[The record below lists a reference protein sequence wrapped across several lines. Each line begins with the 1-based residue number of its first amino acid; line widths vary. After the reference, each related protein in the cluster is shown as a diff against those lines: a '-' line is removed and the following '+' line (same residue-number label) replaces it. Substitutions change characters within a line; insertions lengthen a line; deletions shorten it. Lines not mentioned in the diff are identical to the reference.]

1 MAKRFCDDQMHRADR
16 QTGVGQID
24 AMCVGRRADRQ
35 TGRADDKQPKDS
47 VHVGGSVGIER
58 GCVVDEWV
66 WWGGW
71 EWCGWLVVCVRVGR
85 WKCASCAQ
93 PSPTYPPT
101 HRRTLFLS
109 CNTRRHLL
117 PTHQQPRALAST
129 TRHRT
134 LFLPDEPNPAQCN
147 PPPPPAQA
155 VIHSFVGETIP
166 TWSAEPSLLGAAPP
180 VSGAQAMRSGSS

>member
-1 MAKRFCDDQMHRADR
+1 MQD
-16 QTGVGQID
+16 TY
-24 AMCVGRRADRQ
+24 
-35 TGRADDKQPKDS
+35 KDS

-58 GCVVDEWV
+58 GRGVDEWV

-85 WKCASCAQ
+85 WKLMCGRDGDRAVVGGCERRGGKRGVCGWDRAPCASCAE
-93 PSPTYPPT
+93 PSPTYPST
-101 HRRTLFLS
+101 HRRTLLLPYS
-109 CNTRRHLL
+109 TRRHLL
-117 PTHQQPRALAST
+117 PAHQQPRALAST

-134 LFLPDEPNPAQCN
+134 LFLPDEPNPAQCS

-166 TWSAEPSLLGAAPP
+166 TWSAGPSLLGAAPP